1 MERIVMNELLD
12 VGPGGHVTRGR
23 ILAVARWDSAPI
35 RRAVN
40 QARKEGRLIDL
51 TYGRACRWVFFL
63 DSGHV
68 ALGTK
73 SEMVLEE
80 SEKPK

>member
-1 MERIVMNELLD
+1 MKELMD
-12 VGPGGHVTRGR
+12 VDIGGSVAWRRVVAVGR
-23 ILAVARWDSAPI
+23 FDSTPI

-51 TYGRACRWVFFL
+51 TYGRACKLVLFL

-68 ALGTK
+68 VLASKFDLL
-73 SEMVLEE
+73 LEE
-80 SEKPK
+80 REKTE